1 MSTSELRKV
10 EYYRIKKDNSWDIEV
25 ALIPFEIPYENSVDY
40 IWYTLSDL
48 NFTKDIHTIVIST
61 FSEEMIINKGI

>member
-1 MSTSELRKV
+1 MSISELRKV
-10 EYYRIKKDNSWDIEV
+10 EYYRIKKDNSWDTEV

-48 NFTKDIHTIVIST
+48 NLTKNIHTIVIST
-61 FSEEMIINKGI
+61 FSEEIVIKET

>member
-1 MSTSELRKV
+1 MSISELRKV

-40 IWYTLSDL
+40 IWYILSDL
-48 NFTKDIHTIVIST
+48 NVTEDIHTIVIST
-61 FSEEMIINKGI
+61 FSEEIVIKET

>member
-40 IWYTLSDL
+40 ILSDL
-48 NFTKDIHTIVIST
+48 NLTEDIYTIVVST
-61 FSEEMIINKGI
+61 FSEEMVIKEIA

>member
-10 EYYRIKKDNSWDIEV
+10 EYYRIKKDNSWDTEV

-40 IWYTLSDL
+40 IWHILSDL
-48 NFTKDIHTIVIST
+48 NLTKDIHTIVICS
-61 FSEEMIINKGI
+61 FSEEIVIKKT

>member
-1 MSTSELRKV
+1 MSISELRKV

-48 NFTKDIHTIVIST
+48 NLTQDIHTIVIST
-61 FSEEMIINKGI
+61 FSEEIVLREA

>member
-1 MSTSELRKV
+1 MSISELRKV

-25 ALIPFEIPYENSVDY
+25 TLIPFEIPYENSVDY

-48 NFTKDIHTIVIST
+48 NLTKDIYTIVIST
-61 FSEEMIINKGI
+61 FSEEIVIKET

>member
-40 IWYTLSDL
+40 ILSDL
-48 NFTKDIHTIVIST
+48 NLTENIYTIVIST
-61 FSEEMIINKGI
+61 FSEEMVIKEIA